1 MTPSRLFIV
10 LLRVLGVYL
19 VAVHG
24 SMAIMFAAGLLNIG
38 GMSSEEYANV
48 APFMRRDLLGRA
60 LVAAFGLYAL
70 FGGRALLAL
79 LPREWR
85 DDRSIVVA
93 LDARAVALVAIRV
106 VGLLLIAGYAQTFV
120 MALRGGIAAA
130 DVWSLAIGA
139 LPIAIGVYL
148 LFGGGWIVRQAAAGA
163 SGDPGAAGAA

>member
-24 SMAIMFAAGLLNIG
+24 SMAIMYAAGLMNIAG
-38 GMSSEEYANV
+38 LSSAEYDAA
-48 APFMRRDLLGRA
+48 APFMRRDLIGRA

-70 FGGRALLAL
+70 FGGKALLAL

-85 DDRSIVVA
+85 DDRDNVVS

-106 VGLLLIAGYAQTFV
+106 VGILLIAAYAQTFV
-120 MALRGGIAAA
+120 LAVRGGIAAA
-130 DVWSLAIGA
+130 DVWTVAVGAIPVAIGM
-139 LPIAIGVYL
+139 YL
-148 LFGGGWIVRQAAAGA
+148 LFGGGWIVRQAAAA
-163 SGDPGAAGAA
+163 RA

>member
-19 VAVHG
+19 VAVYG
-24 SMAIMFAAGLLNIG
+24 SMAIMYAAGLMNVAGL
-38 GMSSEEYANV
+38 SSAEYEAS

-60 LVAAFGLYAL
+60 LVAALGLYAL
-70 FGGRALLAL
+70 FGGKALLAL

-85 DDRSIVVA
+85 DDRDNAIA

-106 VGLLLIAGYAQTFV
+106 VGILLIAANVQTFV
-120 MALRGGIAAA
+120 LAFRAGIAAT
-130 DVWSLAIGA
+130 DVWSMVAGAI
-139 LPIAIGVYL
+139 PIAIGVYL

-163 SGDPGAAGAA
+163 PGRM